1 MCRPRRD
8 DRGAS
13 GNGAN
18 AAEPHRRRRV
28 GAELARPDRARRPV
42 SGPPADSNT
51 TAAATP
57 AERDRPKRGWTE
69 RARAEQAPPLR
80 QSFAA
85 KTVDAT
91 PLDRFVR
98 GITLAW
104 LLGVFVLLG
113 RMLGGWW
120 RVRRLQRIALAATPP
135 SRWQLACRRLAE
147 RLDVVAAHV
156 VESTLVDVPTVV
168 GWLRPV
174 ILLPVAAVAALTPA
188 QVEAILAHELA
199 HIRRHDYA
207 VNVLQTI
214 AETLLFY
221 HPAVW
226 WLSKQIRLERED
238 CCDDVAV
245 AVCGDGVAYAQALAN
260 LETWRTTSPV
270 FAVAASGG
278 SLVDRVRRIVRVP
291 IPEEP
296 RSHGWAATV
305 ALSVLFTAGAGSV
318 QHLLSFGVRTIE
330 HAASRIAWRVASA
343 QTVDT
348 PEPTA
353 AKQQRIPRR
362 LRELRA
368 WAIDRAQSVP
378 PV

>member
-1 MCRPRRD
+1 MTMLAHVAGWTLIHFIWE
-8 DRGAS
+8 GAAIAIIVWIALRLARKQS
-13 GNGAN
+13 AN
-18 AAEPHRRRRV
+18 VRYLMACAGLVAMIAAPAATARTLPNLIDADSV

-42 SGPPADSNT
+42 SGPHADSNT

-120 RVRRLQRIALAATPP
+120 RVRRLQRIALATPP

-207 VNVLQTI
+207 VNVLQR
-214 AETLLFY
+214 LRHRP
-221 HPAVW
+221 HPPA
-226 WLSKQIRLERED
+226 SR
-238 CCDDVAV
+238 
-245 AVCGDGVAYAQALAN
+245 GLAA
-260 LETWRTTSPV
+260 TGTCSG
-270 FAVAASGG
+270 AMAASGSKCG
-278 SLVDRVRRIVRVP
+278 CTGPS
-291 IPEEP
+291 
-296 RSHGWAATV
+296 RSP
-305 ALSVLFTAGAGSV
+305 
-318 QHLLSFGVRTIE
+318 TI
-330 HAASRIAWRVASA
+330 
-343 QTVDT
+343 
-348 PEPTA
+348 
-353 AKQQRIPRR
+353 
-362 LRELRA
+362 
-368 WAIDRAQSVP
+368 
-378 PV
+378 